1 MWDSPSQHKP
11 PQEYMKH
18 SVENERRVWAGT
30 TCILHGILNVSSAT
44 KYYSPFCVHC
54 HLHNRKR
61 VTEINHLFQES
72 FNSCRVYKHSVH
84 SGFSITSK
92 LSAELLNSKIS
103 NALQRPSSSRGP
115 KRSKNNIAVENFN
128 HTSGDMGSILSC
140 SINHSLT
147 VLYIYIFQLT
157 IYKIHGEVFPVFA

>member
-1 MWDSPSQHKP
+1 MSRDHL
-11 PQEYMKH
+11 Y
-18 SVENERRVWAGT
+18 
-30 TCILHGILNVSSAT
+30 SSWHV
-44 KYYSPFCVHC
+44 KCRLWNKVLLPFFVRC

-61 VTEINHLFQES
+61 ITEINHFFQES

-103 NALQRPSSSRGP
+103 NTLQRSSTSRGP

-140 SINHSLT
+140 STNHSLT
-147 VLYIYIFQLT
+147 VLYIYVFQLT
-157 IYKIHGEVFPVFA
+157 ICKIYGEVFPVFA